1 MDEDEHERFCL
12 EGASTRKPEAA
23 HFSTHV
29 QSHGQPEDQ
38 SGLG

>member
-1 MDEDEHERFCL
+1 M
-12 EGASTRKPEAA
+12 SEADTELLAAIARVVALA